1 MDKKN
6 RTQLVL
12 GLVRIL
18 VAGWLVLNQIQ
29 PEWTTWL
36 HLDFEWPMWVMLSGA
51 ALLLIGLATGNS
63 EMAIPACI
71 VAGVGGILYY
81 QNASGDWDSWSYM
94 WALLPGLGG
103 VGNLLSAII
112 GGTLKQEGRHAINT
126 IFISLI
132 MFVIFAAIFGGLE
145 ILGPYKDYALIG
157 LLFLFGLWLIL
168 RGIFRKR

>member
-12 GLVRIL
+12 GLVLIL

-29 PEWTTWL
+29 PEWTAWL

-103 VGNLLSAII
+103 VGNLLSATI

-132 MFVIFAAIFGGLE
+132 MFLIFAAIFGGLE

>member
-12 GLVRIL
+12 GLVLIL

-29 PEWTTWL
+29 PEWTAWL